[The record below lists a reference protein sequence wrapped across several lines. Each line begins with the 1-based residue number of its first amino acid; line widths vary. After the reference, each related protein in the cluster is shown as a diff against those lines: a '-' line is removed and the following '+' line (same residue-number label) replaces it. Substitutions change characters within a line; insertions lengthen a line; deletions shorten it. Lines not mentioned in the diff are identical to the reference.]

1 MLFFNLTSGLDFR
14 EYYIGKAAE
23 VAFKEALTSVEPEFE
38 ILNPDIGKDFVIVAK
53 GKEYAIEIKSVEP
66 LKGNVNMSLLQGRT
80 AVLEKDAYSLAVL
93 TRPEDDQPVST
104 DYFKEHA
111 RFVPDI
117 GSQIGNSI
125 ENWSNGLQALDTH
138 AEVKVTLDDKI
149 ESVYISRNIWKNGI
163 SFDEF
168 VIVLNQFFKS

>member
-1 MLFFNLTSGLDFR
+1 Q
-14 EYYIGKAAE
+14 GK
-23 VAFKEALTSVEPEFE
+23 
-38 ILNPDIGKDFVIVAK
+38 
-53 GKEYAIEIKSVEP
+53 
-66 LKGNVNMSLLQGRT
+66 T

-93 TRPEDDQPVST
+93 TRPEDDQAVTS

-125 ENWSNGLQALDTH
+125 EDWSNGLQALDTH
-138 AEVKVTLDDKI
+138 AEVKVSLDDKI

-163 SFDEF
+163 PFGEF
-168 VIVLNQFFKS
+168 VDLVKNYFR